1 MAILF
6 FDSSAVVKRYI
17 AEIGSQWV
25 AGLML
30 PEAKNAIHIG
40 VVTGAE
46 VVAAFARRQ
55 RGGSLPPEQAAQA
68 IAEFSDDW
76 ANLYD
81 VISADRQVVNQAMV
95 LAQRHGLRGYD
106 AMQLASALEVS
117 VMA

>member
-1 MAILF
+1 M
-6 FDSSAVVKRYI
+6 
-17 AEIGSQWV
+17 
-25 AGLML
+25 
-30 PEAKNAIHIG
+30 
-40 VVTGAE
+40 
-46 VVAAFARRQ
+46 
-55 RGGSLPPEQAAQA
+55 PPEQAAQA

-117 VMA
+117 VMAQQAQATCTLICADDELNAAAVAEGLQVENPNLHP